1 MLKSPKVRTMR
12 VLIVEDDRKTAGYLV
27 KGLQENGFVADS
39 ADNGVD
45 GLHLAREIDYD
56 LIILDVMLPGRDGW
70 DIITELRLL
79 GKEMPIIFLTALDAV
94 ENRVKGLELGADDY
108 LVKPFSFSEL
118 LSRIRTIMRRGPIR
132 QPDVLC
138 VADLEV
144 DVHRRKVVRG
154 GQEIDLTSRE
164 FLLLS
169 LLARRQGE
177 VLSKNLIAEQVWD
190 INFESDSNPIEVAIR
205 RLRKKID
212 DPFETKLI
220 HTVRGVGYVLN
231 EQ

>member
-1 MLKSPKVRTMR
+1 MR
-12 VLIVEDDRKTAGYLV
+12 VLIVEDDRKTADYLV
-27 KGLQENGFVADS
+27 KGLQENGYVVDS

-45 GLHLAREIDYD
+45 GLHLASTIDYD
-56 LIILDVMLPGRDGW
+56 LLVLDVMLPGRDGW
-70 DIITELRLL
+70 DVITELRRL
-79 GKEMPIIFLTALDAV
+79 GIGMPIIFLTALDAV
-94 ENRVKGLELGADDY
+94 QNRIKGLELGADDY

-132 QPDVLC
+132 QPDVVC
-138 VADLEV
+138 IADLEV
-144 DVHRRKVVRG
+144 DVPRHKVLRG
-154 GQEIDLTSRE
+154 GQEIELTSRE

-169 LLARRQGE
+169 LLARRRRE

-205 RLRKKID
+205 RLRKKVD
-212 DPFETKLI
+212 DPYETKLI
-220 HTVRGVGYVLN
+220 HTIRGVGYVLK

>member
-1 MLKSPKVRTMR
+1 MR
-12 VLIVEDDRKTAGYLV
+12 VLIVENDRKTAGYLV

-45 GLHLAREIDYD
+45 GLHLAGEIDYD

-70 DIITELRLL
+70 DIITELRRL

-94 ENRVKGLELGADDY
+94 ENRIKGLELGADDY

-118 LSRIRTIMRRGPIR
+118 LSRIRTILRRGPIR
-132 QPDVLC
+132 HPDVLC
-138 VADLEV
+138 IADLEV

-154 GQEIDLTSRE
+154 GLEIDLTSRE

-169 LLARRQGE
+169 LLARRRGE

>member
-1 MLKSPKVRTMR
+1 MR
-12 VLIVEDDRKTAGYLV
+12 VLIVEDDRKTSEYLV
-27 KGLQENGFVADS
+27 KGLRENGFVVDS

-45 GLHLAREIDYD
+45 GLHLSSTLDYD
-56 LIILDVMLPGRDGW
+56 LLILDVMLPGKNGW
-70 DIITELRLL
+70 EIIMELRQL
-79 GKEMPIIFLTALDAV
+79 GRVMPIIFLTALDAV
-94 ENRVKGLELGADDY
+94 PNRIKGLELGADDY

-132 QPDVLC
+132 QPDILII
-138 VADLEV
+138 ADLKV
-144 DVHRRKVVRG
+144 DVARRKVLRG
-154 GQEIDLTSRE
+154 DQEIDLTSRE

-169 LLARRQGE
+169 LLARRRGE

-205 RLRKKID
+205 RLRKKVD

-220 HTVRGVGYVLN
+220 HTVRGVGYVLE
-231 EQ
+231 EQH

>member
-1 MLKSPKVRTMR
+1 MR
-12 VLIVEDDRKTAGYLV
+12 VLVVEDDRKTAGYLV
-27 KGLQENGFVADS
+27 KGLQENGFVVDS

-45 GLHLAREIDYD
+45 GLHLASEIEYD
-56 LIILDVMLPGRDGW
+56 FIILDVMLPGRDGW
-70 DIITELRLL
+70 DIISELRRL

-94 ENRVKGLELGADDY
+94 QNRIKGLELGADDY

-132 QPDVLC
+132 HPDILC
-138 VADLEV
+138 IADLKV
-144 DVHRRKVVRG
+144 DVHRRTVLRG
-154 GQEIDLTSRE
+154 GQEIELTSRE

-169 LLARRQGE
+169 LLARRSGE

-220 HTVRGVGYVLN
+220 HTVRGVGYVLKV
-231 EQ
+231 Q

>member
-1 MLKSPKVRTMR
+1 MR
-12 VLIVEDDRKTAGYLV
+12 VLIVEDDRKTADYLV
-27 KGLQENGFVADS
+27 KGLQESGFIVDA

-45 GLHLAREIDYD
+45 GLHLASTMDYD
-56 LIILDVMLPGRDGW
+56 FLILDVLLPGKGGW

-79 GKEMPIIFLTALDAV
+79 GREMPIIFLTALDAV
-94 ENRVKGLELGADDY
+94 RDRVKGLELGADDY

-132 QPDVLC
+132 HPDVLC

-144 DVHRRKVVRG
+144 DVPRRKVMRE

-169 LLARRQGE
+169 LLARRRGE
-177 VLSKNLIAEQVWD
+177 VLSKNFIAEQVWD
-190 INFESDSNPIEVAIR
+190 INFDSDSNPIEVAIR

-220 HTVRGVGYVLN
+220 HTVRGVGYVLK
-231 EQ
+231 EL

>member
-1 MLKSPKVRTMR
+1 MR
-12 VLIVEDDRKTAGYLV
+12 VLIIEDDRKTADYLA
-27 KGLQENGFVADS
+27 KGLQENAFVVDS

-45 GLHLAREIDYD
+45 GLHLASEIDYD
-56 LIILDVMLPGRDGW
+56 LLILDVMLPGRNGW
-70 DIITELRLL
+70 DIITELRRL
-79 GKEMPIIFLTALDAV
+79 GREMPIIFLTALDAV
-94 ENRVKGLELGADDY
+94 QNRVKGLELGADDY

-118 LSRIRTIMRRGPIR
+118 LSRIRSIMRRGPIR
-132 QPDVLC
+132 HPDVLC

-144 DVHRRKVVRG
+144 DVPRRKVLRG
-154 GQEIDLTSRE
+154 GHEIDLTSRE

-169 LLARRQGE
+169 LLARRRGE

-220 HTVRGVGYVLN
+220 HTVRGVGYVLK

>member
-1 MLKSPKVRTMR
+1 MR

-45 GLHLAREIDYD
+45 GLHLAIEIDYD
-56 LIILDVMLPGRDGW
+56 FIILDVMLPGRDGW
-70 DIITELRLL
+70 DIITELRQL

-94 ENRVKGLELGADDY
+94 ENRIKGLELGADDY

-132 QPDVLC
+132 HPDVLC

-154 GQEIDLTSRE
+154 GEEIDLTSRE

-169 LLARRQGE
+169 LLARRRGE

-231 EQ
+231 ER

>member
-1 MLKSPKVRTMR
+1 MR

-27 KGLQENGFVADS
+27 KGLQENGFVVDS
-39 ADNGVD
+39 ADNSVD
-45 GLHLAREIDYD
+45 GLHLASEIEYD
-56 LIILDVMLPGRDGW
+56 FIILDIMLPGRDGW
-70 DIITELRLL
+70 DIITELRRL
-79 GKEMPIIFLTALDAV
+79 GKEMPIIFLSALDAV
-94 ENRVKGLELGADDY
+94 QNRIKGLELGADDY

-132 QPDVLC
+132 HPDVLC
-138 VADLEV
+138 IADLEI
-144 DVHRRKVVRG
+144 DVHRRTVLRG
-154 GQEIDLTSRE
+154 GQEIELTSRE

-169 LLARRQGE
+169 LLARRRGE

-190 INFESDSNPIEVAIR
+190 INFESDSNPVEVAIR

-220 HTVRGVGYVLN
+220 HTVRGVGYVLK

>member
-1 MLKSPKVRTMR
+1 MR
-12 VLIVEDDRKTAGYLV
+12 VLIVEDDQKTADYLV
-27 KGLQENGFVADS
+27 KGLQESGFVVDA

-45 GLHLAREIDYD
+45 GLHLASTMDYD
-56 LIILDVMLPGRDGW
+56 FLILDVLLPGKGGW
-70 DIITELRLL
+70 DIITELRRI
-79 GKEMPIIFLTALDAV
+79 GREMPVIFLTALDAV
-94 ENRVKGLELGADDY
+94 KDRVKGLELGADDY

-132 QPDVLC
+132 HPDVLY

-144 DVHRRKVVRG
+144 DVSGRKALRG
-154 GQEIDLTSRE
+154 GQEIELTSRE

-169 LLARRQGE
+169 LLARRKGE
-177 VLSKNLIAEQVWD
+177 VLSKNFIAEQVWD
-190 INFESDSNPIEVAIR
+190 INFDSDSNPIEVAIR

-220 HTVRGVGYVLN
+220 HTVRGVGYVLK

>member
-1 MLKSPKVRTMR
+1 MR
-12 VLIVEDDRKTAGYLV
+12 VLIVEDDKKTADYLA
-27 KGLQENGFVADS
+27 KGLLENGFVVDS

-45 GLHLAREIDYD
+45 GLYLANEIDYD
-56 LIILDVMLPGRDGW
+56 FLILDVMLPGRDGW
-70 DIITELRLL
+70 DVISELRRL
-79 GKEMPIIFLTALDAV
+79 GREIPIIFLTALDAV
-94 ENRVKGLELGADDY
+94 QNRIKGLELGADDY

-118 LSRIRTIMRRGPIR
+118 LTRIRTIMRRGPIR
-132 QPDVLC
+132 HPDVLC

-144 DVHRRKVVRG
+144 DVPRHKVLRG

-169 LLARRQGE
+169 LLARRQGD

-212 DPFETKLI
+212 DPFDTKLI
-220 HTVRGVGYVLN
+220 HTVRGVGYVFK

>member
-1 MLKSPKVRTMR
+1 MR
-12 VLIVEDDRKTAGYLV
+12 VLIIEDDRKTADYLV
-27 KGLQENGFVADS
+27 KGLQESGFVVDS

-45 GLHLAREIDYD
+45 GLHLASTMYYD
-56 LIILDVMLPGRDGW
+56 FLILDVLLPGKGGW
-70 DIITELRLL
+70 DIIVELRQL
-79 GKEMPIIFLTALDAV
+79 GREMPIIFLTALDAV
-94 ENRVKGLELGADDY
+94 QDRIKGLELGADDY

-144 DVHRRKVVRG
+144 DVPRRNVLRG

-169 LLARRQGE
+169 LLVRRRGE
-177 VLSKNLIAEQVWD
+177 VLSKNFIAEQVWD
-190 INFESDSNPIEVAIR
+190 INFDSDSNPIEVAIR

-220 HTVRGVGYVLN
+220 HTVRGVGYVLK

>member
-1 MLKSPKVRTMR
+1 MR

-27 KGLQENGFVADS
+27 KGLQENGFVVDS

-45 GLHLAREIDYD
+45 GLHLASEIDYD

-70 DIITELRLL
+70 DIVTELRRL

-94 ENRVKGLELGADDY
+94 QNRIKGLELGADDY

-132 QPDVLC
+132 HPDVLC
-138 VADLEV
+138 VANLEV
-144 DVHRRKVVRG
+144 DVHRHTVLRG
-154 GQEIDLTSRE
+154 GQEIELTSRE

-169 LLARRQGE
+169 LMARRKGE

-212 DPFETKLI
+212 DPFEKKLI
-220 HTVRGVGYVLN
+220 HTVRGVGYVLK
-231 EQ
+231 EQL

>member
-1 MLKSPKVRTMR
+1 MR
-12 VLIVEDDRKTAGYLV
+12 VLIVEDDKKTAGYLA
-27 KGLQENGFVADS
+27 KGLLENGFVVDS

-45 GLHLAREIDYD
+45 GLHLANEIDYD
-56 LIILDVMLPGRDGW
+56 FLILDVMLPGRDGW
-70 DIITELRLL
+70 DVVSELRRR
-79 GKEMPIIFLTALDAV
+79 GKVMPIIFLTALDAV
-94 ENRVKGLELGADDY
+94 HNRIKGLELGADDY

-118 LSRIRTIMRRGPIR
+118 LTRIRTIMRRGPIR
-132 QPDVLC
+132 LPDVLC
-138 VADLEV
+138 IADLEV
-144 DVHRRKVVRG
+144 DVPRHRVIRG

-169 LLARRQGE
+169 LLSRRQGD

-212 DPFETKLI
+212 DPFDTKLI
-220 HTVRGVGYVLN
+220 HTVRGVGYVLK

>member
-1 MLKSPKVRTMR
+1 MH
-12 VLIVEDDRKTAGYLV
+12 VLIVEDDRKTADYLV
-27 KGLQENGFVADS
+27 KGLSESGFVVDS
-39 ADNGVD
+39 AENGVD
-45 GLHLAREIDYD
+45 GLLLARTRAYD
-56 LIILDVMLPGRDGW
+56 FLILDVMLPGRSGW
-70 DIITELRLL
+70 DIIKELRLF
-79 GKEMPIIFLTALDAV
+79 GREMPIIFLTALDAV
-94 ENRVKGLELGADDY
+94 QDRIKGLELGADDY

-132 QPDVLC
+132 NPDVLC
-138 VADLEV
+138 IADLEV
-144 DVHRRKVVRG
+144 DMPRRRVLRG

-169 LLARRQGE
+169 LLARRRGE
-177 VLSKNLIAEQVWD
+177 VLSKNFIAEQVWD
-190 INFESDSNPIEVAIR
+190 INFESDSNPIEVAVR

-220 HTVRGVGYVLN
+220 HTVRGVGYVLK

>member
-1 MLKSPKVRTMR
+1 
-12 VLIVEDDRKTAGYLV
+12 
-27 KGLQENGFVADS
+27 
-39 ADNGVD
+39 
-45 GLHLAREIDYD
+45 
-56 LIILDVMLPGRDGW
+56 MLPGRDGW
-70 DIITELRLL
+70 DIITELRRL
-79 GKEMPIIFLTALDAV
+79 GREMPIIFLTALDAV
-94 ENRVKGLELGADDY
+94 QNRIKGLELGADDY

-132 QPDVLC
+132 NPDVLC
-138 VADLEV
+138 IADLEV
-144 DVHRRKVVRG
+144 DVLRRKVLRG

-169 LLARRQGE
+169 LLARRRGE

-220 HTVRGVGYVLN
+220 HTVRGVGYVLK

>member
-1 MLKSPKVRTMR
+1 MR
-12 VLIVEDDRKTAGYLV
+12 VLIVEDDRKTADYLV
-27 KGLQENGFVADS
+27 KGLQENGYVVDS

-45 GLHLAREIDYD
+45 GLHLASTIDYD
-56 LIILDVMLPGRDGW
+56 FLVLDVMLPGRDGW
-70 DIITELRLL
+70 DVITELRRL
-79 GKEMPIIFLTALDAV
+79 GIGMPIIFLTALDAV
-94 ENRVKGLELGADDY
+94 QNRIKGLELGADDY

-132 QPDVLC
+132 QPDVVC
-138 VADLEV
+138 IADLEV
-144 DVHRRKVVRG
+144 DVPRHKVLRG
-154 GQEIDLTSRE
+154 GQEIELTSRE

-169 LLARRQGE
+169 LLARRRRE

-205 RLRKKID
+205 RLRKKVD

-220 HTVRGVGYVLN
+220 HTIRGVGYVLK